1 MSMKSIAAWSLRH
14 KVIVVGLWVLLTI
27 VGIASVGPATKKL
40 NPQFSSPGHESY
52 RANQELARKF
62 GNGGESA
69 PLIAVV
75 TLPGHVSVNS
85 PNVLSGLRSAEQRI
99 KEVVPK
105 ARIASYATTNHD
117 PAFVSRDGRITFIVA
132 YPPPEANPDGNSPLA
147 AMAVSKTL
155 KHVTVGG
162 GTFHVTGI
170 DALTASAGQTTGPSI
185 LVESIVGGLG
195 ALVVLVFVFASF
207 LAILPLLIAFVSIM
221 ASFLVLLGLTQ
232 FTSIS
237 WLVEIL
243 IAFVGLGIAIDYSL
257 LVVARWR
264 EERAHG
270 HTGDEAVVRA
280 IQTAGHSV
288 VFSGSA
294 VAIGLLAL
302 IAIPVPFLRSVGYGG
317 MIIPLVTVVAT
328 ITFLPII
335 LATVGHWLDWPH
347 IHTDKNAS
355 KSWEKW
361 AHFVV
366 RFRWAAVLVSLLILG
381 FLVGAA
387 TKLTLGPANGDPT
400 ILSQHGEAKTGLTIL
415 KQSSIGQ
422 GVLTPIEIVTSTQHA
437 TQLASKLG
445 SHKSADLQGVMAPL
459 GSDWNNGATT
469 VVDVFTHN
477 NLPATLTEMRTA
489 AHTADSAS
497 LVGGI
502 DAKNRDFIAD
512 TYSNFP
518 TVIILLSIFT
528 FILLTRAFRSAL
540 LSFEAVLLNIVSLF
554 SAWGAMVLVW
564 QMGYGSHALWG
575 ISATGS
581 IPSWLP
587 AIIFAILFGISMD
600 YGVFIVSRIH
610 EEFLAGGAIDSAVA
624 TGIARTGR
632 LVTSAALIMFLAFL
646 SMSTAPSTPIKIVAT
661 GLGAGLILDATVIRA
676 LLLPALVSL
685 SGKWIGRKAKTPI
698 K

>member
-1 MSMKSIAAWSLRH
+1 MKFIAVWSLRH
-14 KVIVVGLWVLLTI
+14 AKLVIGLWLALTI
-27 VGIASVGPATKKL
+27 GGIIAVGPATRAL
-40 NPQFSSPGHESY
+40 NPQFASPGHESY
-52 RANQELARKF
+52 SANQELSRTF

-69 PLIAVV
+69 PLVIVV
-75 TLPGHVSVNS
+75 TLPNGMTVNS
-85 PNVLSGLRSAEQRI
+85 PDILSGLRTIEQHI
-99 KEVVPK
+99 KQVVP
-105 ARIASYATTNHD
+105 RVRVASYATTSRD
-117 PAFVSRDGRITFIVA
+117 SAFVSRDGRTTFVIA

-147 AMAVSKTL
+147 AKAVSDTL
-155 KHVTVGG
+155 KTVHIANGSI
-162 GTFHVTGI
+162 HVTGI

-185 LVESIVGGLG
+185 FVESILGGVG

-221 ASFLVLLGLTQ
+221 TSFVVLLGLTH
-232 FTSIS
+232 FVDIS

-264 EERAHG
+264 EERANG
-270 HTGDEAVVRA
+270 HDGEEAVVRA
-280 IQTAGHSV
+280 VQTAGHAV

-302 IAIPVPFLRSVGYGG
+302 VAIPVPFLRSVGYGG
-317 MIIPLVTVVAT
+317 MIIPLVTVASV
-328 ITFLPII
+328 ITLLPIV
-335 LATVGHWLDWPH
+335 LARVGHRLDWPH
-347 IHTDKNAS
+347 IHTDKRAS
-355 KSWEKW
+355 RFWGKW
-361 AHFVV
+361 ASWVV
-366 RFRWAAVLVSLLILG
+366 RFRWPSLVAALIILG
-381 FLVGAA
+381 FLIGAA

-400 ILSQHGEAKTGLTIL
+400 TLSQQGDARTGLVIL

-422 GVLTPIEIVTSTQHA
+422 GVLTPIEIA
-437 TQLASKLG
+437 TTAQKAPSLVDALNVSNI
-445 SHKSADLQGVMAPL
+445 ADFQGVTAPAGNDWQS
-459 GSDWNNGATT
+459 GSTA

-477 NLPATLTEMRTA
+477 STA
-489 AHTADSAS
+489 MALSSVRAMSHAVDSAS

-502 DAKNRDFIAD
+502 DAKNRDFITD

-518 TVIILLSIFT
+518 IVIILLSIFT
-528 FILLTRAFRSAL
+528 FILLTRAFRSVL
-540 LSFEAVLLNIVSLF
+540 LSFEAILLNVISLF
-554 SAWGAMVLVW
+554 SAWGVMVLVW

-600 YGVFIVSRIH
+600 YGVFIVSRIR
-610 EEFLAGGAIDSAVA
+610 EESSKGGSINKAVV

-685 SGKWIGRKAKTPI
+685 SGKWIKR
-698 K
+698 